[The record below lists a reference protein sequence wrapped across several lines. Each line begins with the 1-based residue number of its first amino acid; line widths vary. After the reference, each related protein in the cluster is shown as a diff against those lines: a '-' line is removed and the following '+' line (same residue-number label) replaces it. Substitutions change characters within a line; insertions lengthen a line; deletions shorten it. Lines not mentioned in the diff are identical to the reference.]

1 MKTLLLIFSLLSSP
15 LFAALAENNIASIA
29 KSNPLE
35 EAYKRE
41 FIFLNAQKS
50 QLELSLKKNSAHYR
64 KLLKNLETEQNS
76 KEASLVKLT
85 GQNEKLD
92 AEVNELE
99 VQVSAINDSRS
110 IFESTMEQA
119 QSMLELKLSEE
130 LTPSQKSEQIFA
142 AAQDKMRL
150 SHSIEM
156 YNSSFY
162 DQSGKKV
169 EGKIIKLG
177 EIARYGVTSQTSG
190 VLSPLGNKEWG
201 LKSEGGDSA
210 LSLAEGKVP
219 AVLNLYLYEDANR
232 AIIEKESKNIV
243 QFITSGGSVAWVI
256 VVLGLVA
263 LVLVSYRA
271 FSLKQLN
278 NKHIP
283 HRALTES
290 DLLKIEN
297 HTHSSGA
304 QFVQLIKNKLQS
316 QEVPTEK
323 MIEEA
328 YLVVG
333 SKLDKFGSMILV
345 LASVAPLL
353 GLLGTVTGM
362 ISTFDI
368 ITQFGTGDPKLLS
381 SGISEALITTELGL
395 VVAIPTLFFGNMLT
409 SQSRKIKNQ
418 LEQISYLLLQSSGL
432 QSEKREL
439 NV

>member
-1 MKTLLLIFSLLSSP
+1 MKTLFLILCLLNSP
-15 LFAALAENNIASIA
+15 LFAAVQENNNPVIA
-29 KSNPLE
+29 KQNPLN

-41 FIFLNAQKS
+41 FLFLNAQKS
-50 QLELSLKKNSAHYR
+50 QLELSIKKNSTHYKR
-64 KLLKNLETEQNS
+64 LLKNLESEQVS
-76 KEASLVKLT
+76 REESLVKLT

-92 AEVNELE
+92 GEVNELE
-99 VQVSAINDSRS
+99 IQVSAINDSQS
-110 IFESTMEQA
+110 IFDSTMEQA
-119 QSMLELKLSEE
+119 QSMLDLKLSED
-130 LTPSQKSEQIFA
+130 LTPSQKNEQIFA
-142 AAQDKMRL
+142 AARSKMKL
-150 SHSIEM
+150 SHSIEIFQ
-156 YNSSFY
+156 SSFY
-162 DQSGKKV
+162 DEKGKKV
-169 EGKIIKLG
+169 EGKVIKLG
-177 EIARYGVTSQTSG
+177 EIARFGITSQSSG

-201 LKSEGGDSA
+201 LKNEGSESA
-210 LSLAEGKVP
+210 LSLADGKVP
-219 AVLNLYLYEDANR
+219 NILNLYLYEDANR
-232 AIIEKESKNIV
+232 AIVEKEGKNIV

-263 LVLVSYRA
+263 LALVCYRA
-271 FSLKQLN
+271 FSLKLLN
-278 NKHIP
+278 NKYIP
-283 HRALTES
+283 HRALTNS
-290 DLLKIEN
+290 DLLQIEN
-297 HTHSSGA
+297 QSRSSGA
-304 QFVQLIKNKLQS
+304 QFVHIIKNKLQTH
-316 QEVPTEK
+316 ETPTEK

-418 LEQISYLLLQSSGL
+418 LEQISYLLLQSSEL
-432 QSEKREL
+432 RSDHREL
-439 NV
+439 SV